1 MSPRVRT
8 DESGPDRAKRHQATQ
23 NAIRTKAASAVRI
36 VFGSVAAVL
45 ALGALL
51 VVLRANVNED
61 NVIVM
66 FVTDVADAISGPFS
80 RDNGVFDFQGKNADS
95 KNALVNWGIAAIAYL
110 AIDRLIASAIG
121 PRSGR

>member
-1 MSPRVRT
+1 MSRIRT
-8 DESGPDRAKRHQATQ
+8 DDEPDRAKRRRARV
-23 NAIRTKAASAVRI
+23 NAIRSKAASGVRI
-36 VFGSVAAVL
+36 AFGALAAVL

-110 AIDRLIASAIG
+110 AIGRLLASAIG